1 MSKIQVLPYDRA
13 FECAEE
19 ETILAAALRQGLYVR
34 YGCKHGG
41 CGTCKSLLVDG
52 DVEESGSTF
61 ALAPSERAEGW
72 ILACASQPSEDCV
85 IDVSSMELTEEEF
98 LAGDQIG
105 SLLTEV
111 ETIQPLTPDI
121 RAVRLRLVEPE
132 AITFVAGQFVNVEIP
147 GSEDVRAFSLAN
159 PPSEADRI
167 DLIVKLLPGGR
178 FSQLLAGTLRVG
190 DRLRVYGPLGQ
201 LKIRLTYRRILM
213 IAGGSGLAPLLSMLA
228 DLAHKGN
235 TRPVTLF
242 FGARRPEDL
251 YCVEQIA
258 RIRDAMPVLEFIP
271 SLSDAWPT
279 DWSGETGLVTE
290 VVARRLPSLEGYDAY
305 LAGPPPMIDAAI
317 PLLRAR
323 GVRARNIHF
332 DAFLPTGGP

>member
-1 MSKIQVLPYDRA
+1 MTQVRVQPFERA
-13 FECAEE
+13 FECAEG

-41 CGTCKSLLVDG
+41 CGTCKGLLVDG
-52 DVEESGSTF
+52 DVKEAGSTF
-61 ALAPSERAEGW
+61 ALASSERTEGW
-72 ILACASQPSEDCV
+72 ILLCASLPSEDCV

-98 LAGDQIG
+98 LAGDQLG

-132 AITFVAGQFVNVEIP
+132 AVTFVAGQFVNVEIP
-147 GSEDVRAFSLAN
+147 GSGEVRSFSLAN
-159 PPSEADRI
+159 PPSEAHRI

-201 LKIRLTYRRILM
+201 LKVRLSHRRILM
-213 IAGGSGLAPLLSMLA
+213 IAGGSGLAPILSMLS
-228 DLAHKGN
+228 DLTCKGN
-235 TRPVTLF
+235 TRPVILF

-251 YCVEQIA
+251 YYVDRIA
-258 RIRDAMPVLEFIP
+258 RIQEAMPALEFIP
-271 SLSDAWPT
+271 SLSDAWPE
-279 DWSGETGLVTE
+279 DWRGETGFVTDA
-290 VVARRLPSLEGYDAY
+290 VARRLPSLEGYDAY

-317 PLLRAR
+317 PLLLAR
-323 GVRARNIHF
+323 GVRARNIYF
-332 DAFLPTGGP
+332 DAFLPTGSQ

>member
-1 MSKIQVLPYDRA
+1 MSKVHVLPFDRA
-13 FECAEE
+13 FECAEG
-19 ETILAAALRQGLYVR
+19 ETILAATLREGLYVR

-41 CGTCKSLLVDG
+41 CGTCKGLLVEG

-61 ALAPSERAEGW
+61 ALDSSERAEGW
-72 ILACASQPSEDCV
+72 ILLCSSLPSEDCV
-85 IDVSSMELTEEEF
+85 IDVDSMELTEEEF

-111 ETIQPLTPDI
+111 ETIRPLTPDI
-121 RAVRLRLVEPE
+121 RSVRLRLVEPE

-147 GSEDVRAFSLAN
+147 GSEEVRAFSLAN
-159 PPSEADRI
+159 PPSEADRV

-178 FSQLLAGTLRVG
+178 FSQLLAGTLHVG

-228 DLAHKGN
+228 DLACKGN

-258 RIRDAMPVLEFIP
+258 RIREAMPCLEFIP
-271 SLSDAWPT
+271 SLSDAWPK

-317 PLLRAR
+317 PLLRSR

-332 DAFLPTGGP
+332 DAFLPTDST